1 MLRKAFEMATRKTK
15 SKFDLDQMVE
25 DAQKRVQ
32 EFIDTEF
39 DKLQV
44 ETKASFKEARKN
56 LKVKGK

>member
-1 MLRKAFEMATRKTK
+1 MATRKTK
-15 SKFDLDQMVE
+15 FNLDKMVT

-44 ETKASFKEARKN
+44 ETKQEFTQARKN

>member
-1 MLRKAFEMATRKTK
+1 MATRKTK

-32 EFIDTEF
+32 EFINTEF

-44 ETKASFKEARKN
+44 ETKESFKEARKN

>member
-1 MLRKAFEMATRKTK
+1 MATRKTK
-15 SKFDLDQMVE
+15 SKFNLDQMVE

-39 DKLQV
+39 DQLRV
-44 ETKASFKEARKN
+44 ETKASFKEAGKN